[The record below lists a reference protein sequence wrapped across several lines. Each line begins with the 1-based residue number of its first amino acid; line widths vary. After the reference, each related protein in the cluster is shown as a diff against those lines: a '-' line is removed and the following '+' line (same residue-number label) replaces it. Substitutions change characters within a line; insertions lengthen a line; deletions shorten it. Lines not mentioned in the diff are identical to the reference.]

1 MLPSLFLSNIP
12 GSSRENV
19 RHISIPGI
27 NRHILIIIF
36 SVHLQRIESRIHE
49 IRKVKVMPDFDPASL
64 YEVETRVLNQGIY
77 PRPG

>member
-1 MLPSLFLSNIP
+1 MLSMTDEHFSGMLPSLFLSNIP

-36 SVHLQRIESRIHE
+36 SVHLQKIESRIHE
-49 IRKVKVMPDFDPASL
+49 IRKVKVMPDFQPAEL
-64 YEVETRVLNQGIY
+64 
-77 PRPG
+77 